1 MPRKSNS
8 KIQRANRRR
17 DARRNTPDPTVR
29 LIASQ
34 IQRLDDVT
42 VYMLSV
48 SLEADRETREL
59 AESIAH
65 QRAERAALSAG
76 K

>member
-1 MPRKSNS
+1 MARKTRT
-8 KIQRANRRR
+8 QLERRNRRQE
-17 DARRNTPDPTVR
+17 ARRGTSDATVR
-29 LIASQ
+29 LVASQ

-48 SLEADRETREL
+48 APDADRETREL

-65 QRAERAALSAG
+65 KRAEAFARANV
-76 K
+76 